1 MFDNLREASE
11 RSDLFDDVAAAE
23 AKAAR
28 RRPKP
33 RRFGMTAGQ
42 RFFLSLLLLATV
54 TVVGVMCL
62 VVFQKI
68 YF

>member
-11 RSDLFDDVAAAE
+11 RSDLFEESSVPE

-28 RRPKP
+28 RGIKA

>member
-11 RSDLFDDVAAAE
+11 RSDLFEESSAPE

-28 RRPKP
+28 RRVKA

>member
-1 MFDNLREASE
+1 MFDNLREASG
-11 RSDLFDDVAAAE
+11 RSDLFEESSAAE
-23 AKAAR
+23 VKAAR
-28 RRPKP
+28 RPKA

>member
-1 MFDNLREASE
+1 MFDNLRQASE
-11 RSDLFDDVAAAE
+11 RSDLFVESSATE
-23 AKAAR
+23 AKARQR
-28 RRPKP
+28 RVKA